1 MSVTRIKK
9 CLECKG
15 KNIDSR
21 LELKFILN
29 RVKTYICRRCRV
41 RVDVSAR
48 KNKVLKIYW
57 VKE

>member
-1 MSVTRIKK
+1 MANSIRK
-9 CLECKG
+9 CLDCKE
-15 KNIDSR
+15 KNIDAR
-21 LELKFILN
+21 IELRFVAN
-29 RVKTYICRRCRV
+29 RVKTYVCRRCQI